1 MNIQTYLTSITKDWA
16 DKPPAE
22 ALRAA
27 LVLAITAPDDNKAED
42 ALNLARYFARFCTDK
57 TIEQVKHGI
66 EKEMSKGTA
75 DNAQE

>member
-16 DKPPAE
+16 DKRPSE

-42 ALNLARYFARFCTDK
+42 ALNIARYFARFCSDETVEQIKRD
-57 TIEQVKHGI
+57 IERDL
-66 EKEMSKGTA
+66 SKDTT
-75 DNAQE
+75 DNAA